1 MHFLP
6 EYRSL
11 DNNPTCSILTN
22 MNTFI
27 DTPVL
32 VTLQHCWEAV
42 KIFGPVGLLLI
53 LATLLTI
60 GGNK

>member
-1 MHFLP
+1 
-6 EYRSL
+6 
-11 DNNPTCSILTN
+11 

-42 KIFGPVGLLLI
+42 KIFGPVAVLLL
-53 LATLLTI
+53 LTALLNT

>member
-1 MHFLP
+1 
-6 EYRSL
+6 
-11 DNNPTCSILTN
+11 

-42 KIFGPVGLLLI
+42 KIFGPLVLLLI
-53 LATLLTI
+53 LMTLLTR
-60 GGNK
+60 GR

>member
-1 MHFLP
+1 
-6 EYRSL
+6 
-11 DNNPTCSILTN
+11 

-53 LATLLTI
+53 LTTLLTI